1 MMGSLSAEALLA
13 AGYAIFLGLVALVLE
28 LLARHS
34 HRRSHQYRTAGFH
47 YDWHSDAWQCPT
59 GEWLVRIS
67 PESLTDQAVRYRAAA
82 HICNACVLKKECTDS
97 DEGRELQTLRPWLES
112 ELGKFHRGISIA
124 LLLLAT
130 LILSIAIVRNRT
142 HAEMAMLLTVLS
154 SIAIMGGR
162 FVPALVKR

>member
-1 MMGSLSAEALLA
+1 MISGLSAEALLA

-34 HRRSHQYRTAGFH
+34 HRRSHRYRTAGFH

-82 HICNACVLKKECTDS
+82 HVCNACALKKECTDS
-97 DEGRELQTLRPWLES
+97 DDGRELQTLRPWLES
-112 ELGKFHRGISIA
+112 ELGRFHRGISLA
-124 LLLLAT
+124 LLFLAT
-130 LILSIAIVRNRT
+130 MILAIAMVRN
-142 HAEMAMLLTVLS
+142 HKQAEITILLSVLTP
-154 SIAIMGGR
+154 IAIMGGR
-162 FVPALVKR
+162 FLPGLVRR